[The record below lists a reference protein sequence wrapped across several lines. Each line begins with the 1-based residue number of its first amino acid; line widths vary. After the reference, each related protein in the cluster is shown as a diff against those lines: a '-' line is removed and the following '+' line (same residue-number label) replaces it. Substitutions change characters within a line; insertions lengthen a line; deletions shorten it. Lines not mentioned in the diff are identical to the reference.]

1 MNFLVEKYDSAL
13 KDTFVQLGRSE
24 KRLEVR
30 TKNLTRAIEDL
41 KGGIEAREQAI
52 AWEKAAEKKVEGLK
66 TQLEAAQ
73 GELGESRRRNVALKR
88 ERSRSFEGFSGVRG
102 HRREDKGCD
111 DHDREVHS
119 AFQQTP

>member
-102 HRREDKGCD
+102 HTGEDKG
-111 DHDREVHS
+111 
-119 AFQQTP
+119 